1 MEHGSENPNPTTS
14 LLAIASVH
22 RTGSTLLCSI
32 LRATGLAGMPMEYL
46 NIHTRNFANF
56 RAENYLP
63 KLNARGI
70 AVGALRKLTGRN
82 AWRNIDYFSQS
93 SWREYLDRAAE
104 LNTTPNGV
112 FGIKMHWNQ
121 YDEHMLQRGLTASH
135 WGVPIK
141 WLRITRENELRQ
153 AISLVRA
160 EQSKQWN
167 SNMTAKGEP
176 VYNESEIVTALNTI
190 SSANKSW
197 DSYFAKHAIAPLHIT
212 YEQLTRD
219 MDATVR
225 RIMGLIDTPIE
236 TIPAPQ
242 TKRQSDGASK
252 QWESQFLDARPEFR
266 SRAATM

>member
-1 MEHGSENPNPTTS
+1 MDHSNESPNPTTS

-32 LRATGLAGMPMEYL
+32 LRATGLAGTPMEYL
-46 NIHTRNFANF
+46 NIHTQNFTNF
-56 RAENYLP
+56 RANNNLP
-63 KLNARGI
+63 KLNAKGI
-70 AVGALRKLTGRN
+70 AIGALRKLTGRN
-82 AWRNIDYFSQS
+82 AWRNVGYFSQS

-135 WGVPIK
+135 WGAPIK

-167 SNMTAKGEP
+167 SNMAAKGAGAP
-176 VYNESEIVTALNTI
+176 RDSESIAL
-190 SSANKSW
+190 
-197 DSYFAKHAIAPLHIT
+197 
-212 YEQLTRD
+212 
-219 MDATVR
+219 
-225 RIMGLIDTPIE
+225 
-236 TIPAPQ
+236 
-242 TKRQSDGASK
+242 
-252 QWESQFLDARPEFR
+252 
-266 SRAATM
+266 